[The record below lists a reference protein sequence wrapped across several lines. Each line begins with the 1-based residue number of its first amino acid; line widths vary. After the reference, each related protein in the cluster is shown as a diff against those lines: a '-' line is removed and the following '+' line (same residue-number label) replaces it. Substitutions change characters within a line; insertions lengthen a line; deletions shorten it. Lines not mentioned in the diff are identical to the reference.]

1 MRGYSDLRRL
11 LRSRWGIGA
20 LAFLGVGAVLLIFD
34 HRTHVAGNNHVLGG
48 LFLACVVMYWRLALI
63 EECNTE
69 ATSEDPG

>member
-1 MRGYSDLRRL
+1 
-11 LRSRWGIGA
+11 
-20 LAFLGVGAVLLIFD
+20 VGAVLLIFD
-34 HRTHVAGNNHVLGG
+34 HRTCVAGNNHALVG